1 MVEKVIKIGRKFGV
15 HLLVSTQSLG
25 SGVRKSILDNIP
37 LRIALGMTEDQSISF
52 LGFKND
58 SATNLERGVA
68 IYNNQN
74 GNIRANKTVKS

>member
-1 MVEKVIKIGRKFGV
+1 
-15 HLLVSTQSLG
+15 
-25 SGVRKSILDNIP
+25 
-37 LRIALGMTEDQSISF
+37 MTEDQSISF

-74 GNIRANKTVKS
+74 GNIRANKTVRIDFIDYNDIERIIQSS